1 MPNQALTALVV
12 AVMRCLQYVAI
23 QRSHAYR
30 AELMRNPPPAENIY
44 GSSGNGSTAA
54 YTAMS
59 NTYRAPAEIKTI

>member
-1 MPNQALTALVV
+1 MPNQSLTVLVV